1 MLGGSLTDGADRM
14 GVTKSS
20 PAEQDLLSY
29 ASPKSQAPAK
39 RDGPG
44 MAELFDESDPIG
56 AAKGTALGVILGG
69 LLWAVIFWAIL

>member
-1 MLGGSLTDGADRM
+1 M
-14 GVTKSS
+14 GVTKPS

-29 ASPKSQAPAK
+29 ASPTRDAPAK

-44 MAELFDESDPIG
+44 MDELFDESDPLG
-56 AAKGTALGVILGG
+56 AAKGTALGVIIGG